1 MNWKRFFP
9 IFDWIGEYNKK
20 IFQADLIA
28 GLTVCIMLIPQGM
41 AYALLAGMPPIYG
54 LYGGLVPL
62 FIYGLLGT
70 SRQVSIGPV
79 AVSALLV
86 LAGITQLA
94 EPESDRYIELV
105 ILTGL
110 MIGIAQLLLS
120 ALRLGFLV
128 TFLSHPVIM
137 GFTSAAAIIIAVS
150 QFKYLF
156 GFPIPRF
163 EQTYETAIY
172 AFEHINQ
179 IHWLSFI
186 FCTGGIILMLGF
198 KKWAPVVPAALVV
211 TILGIVITYA
221 LRLDQKGVSIVG
233 EVPDGLPDFGV
244 PSFSWENIKL
254 VLPTVGTVT
263 IIGIVESLGIAKALE
278 AKNKDCKVRPNQELF
293 ALGFSKLA
301 GSFFQAI
308 PSSASFTRSAVNNE
322 AGARTGIASIIAA
335 AATGLTLV
343 FFTPL
348 FFYLPKAILASI
360 VLMAVKSLFELEGAK
375 ELWKAHKKDF
385 FMMLIT
391 FLATLLM
398 GIEEGVLTGVVL
410 SLLLVIYQA
419 SRPHSAI
426 LGKLPD
432 TNHFRNV
439 ERFPHA
445 QQEEGVIII
454 RFDAPLYF
462 LNAENFK
469 STVFDTVEKYNG
481 RCYLLIL
488 DASSILEI
496 DSSGLHAI
504 EEVYHHLE
512 ERNIEFYIAG
522 LLGPVRDAFK
532 RYELIEK
539 VGHTNHFMYVSDAL
553 EYYQQEENSGQQT
566 LWTDNAIQYNSKN
579 KNWRGKRPRR

>member
-1 MNWKRFFP
+1 MSWKRFFP
-9 IFDWIGEYNKK
+9 IFDWISEYNKRV
-20 IFQADLIA
+20 FRSDLTA

-70 SRQVSIGPV
+70 SRQLSIGPV
-79 AVSALLV
+79 AVSSLLV
-86 LAGITQLA
+86 LAGISQVA
-94 EPESDRYIELV
+94 EPESGQYIELA
-105 ILTGL
+105 ILAGL

-172 AFEHINQ
+172 AFEHLNK
-179 IHWLSFI
+179 IHWLSFA
-186 FCTGGIILMLGF
+186 FCTSGIIVMLAI
-198 KKWAPVVPAALVV
+198 KKWARFIPAALVV
-211 TILGIVITYA
+211 TILGILITYL
-221 LRLDQKGVSIVG
+221 LRLDQQGLAIVG
-233 EVPDGLPDFGV
+233 KVPEGLPDFSV
-244 PSFSWENIKL
+244 PNLSWANIQL

-263 IIGIVESLGIAKALE
+263 IMGVVESISIAKALE
-278 AKNKDCKVRPNQELF
+278 AKNKDGRIRPNQELF
-293 ALGFSKLA
+293 AIGFSKFA
-301 GSFFQAI
+301 GAFFQAL
-308 PSSASFTRSAVNNE
+308 PTSASFTRSAVNNE

-348 FFYLPKAILASI
+348 FYYLPKAILASI
-360 VLMAVKSLFELEGAK
+360 VLMAVKGLFELEGAK
-375 ELWKAHKKDF
+375 ELWKTHRKDF

-391 FLATLLM
+391 FLATLGM
-398 GIEEGVLTGVVL
+398 GIEEGVLTGVIL

-426 LGKLPD
+426 LGKLPK

-439 ERFPHA
+439 DRFPEA
-445 QQEEGVIII
+445 QQEDGVIII
-454 RFDAPLYF
+454 RFDAPLFF
-462 LNAENFK
+462 LNAEQFK
-469 STVFDTVEKYNG
+469 NTVFDTLEKYND
-481 RCYLLIL
+481 RCYLFIL
-488 DASSILEI
+488 DASSILDI

-504 EEVYHHLE
+504 EEVYNHFK
-512 ERNIEFYIAG
+512 ERNIQFFIAG
-522 LLGPVRDAFK
+522 VLGPVRDAFK

-539 VGHTNHFMYVSDAL
+539 VGLTNHFMYVSDAL
-553 EYYQQEENSGQQT
+553 EYYRQEKSGQQA
-566 LWTDNAIQYNSKN
+566 LWTNNAIQHNLKN
-579 KNWRGKRPRR
+579 KN

>member
-1 MNWKRFFP
+1 MSWKRFFP
-9 IFDWIGEYNKK
+9 IFDWISEYNKSV
-20 IFQADLIA
+20 FRSDLTA

-62 FIYGLLGT
+62 LIYGLLGT
-70 SRQVSIGPV
+70 SRQLSIGPV
-79 AVSALLV
+79 AVSSLLV
-86 LAGITQLA
+86 LAGISQVA
-94 EPESDRYIELV
+94 EPESGQYIELA
-105 ILTGL
+105 ILAGL

-172 AFEHINQ
+172 AFEHLNQ
-179 IHWLSFI
+179 IHWLSFA
-186 FCTGGIILMLGF
+186 FCTSGIIVMLAI
-198 KKWAPVVPAALVV
+198 KKWARFIPAALVV
-211 TILGIVITYA
+211 TILGILITY
-221 LRLDQKGVSIVG
+221 LLKLDQQGLAIVG
-233 EVPDGLPDFGV
+233 KVPEGL
-244 PSFSWENIKL
+244 PSFSVPNLSWTNIQL

-263 IIGIVESLGIAKALE
+263 IMGVVESISIAKALE
-278 AKNKDCKVRPNQELF
+278 AKNKDGRIRPNQELF
-293 ALGFSKLA
+293 AIGFSKFA
-301 GSFFQAI
+301 GAFFQAL
-308 PSSASFTRSAVNNE
+308 PTSASFTRSAVNNE

-348 FFYLPKAILASI
+348 FYYLPKAILASI
-360 VLMAVKSLFELEGAK
+360 VLMAVKGLFELEGAK
-375 ELWKAHKKDF
+375 ELWKTHRKDF

-391 FLATLLM
+391 FLATLGM
-398 GIEEGVLTGVVL
+398 GIEEGVLTGVIL

-426 LGKLPD
+426 LGKLPK

-439 ERFPHA
+439 DRFPEA
-445 QQEEGVIII
+445 QQEDGVIII
-454 RFDAPLYF
+454 RFDAPLFF
-462 LNAENFK
+462 LNAEQFK
-469 STVFDTVEKYNG
+469 NTVFDTLEKYND
-481 RCYLLIL
+481 RCYLFIL
-488 DASSILEI
+488 DASSILDI

-504 EEVYHHLE
+504 EEVYNHFK
-512 ERNIEFYIAG
+512 ERNIQFFIAG
-522 LLGPVRDAFK
+522 VLGPVRDAFK

-539 VGHTNHFMYVSDAL
+539 VGLTNHFMYVSDAL
-553 EYYQQEENSGQQT
+553 EYYRQEKSGQQA
-566 LWTDNAIQYNSKN
+566 LWTNNAIQHNLKN
-579 KNWRGKRPRR
+579 KN

>member
-1 MNWKRFFP
+1 MSWKRFFP
-9 IFDWIGEYNKK
+9 IFDWISEYNKSV
-20 IFQADLIA
+20 FRSDLTA

-62 FIYGLLGT
+62 LIYGLLGT
-70 SRQVSIGPV
+70 SRQLSIGPV
-79 AVSALLV
+79 AVSSLLV
-86 LAGITQLA
+86 LAGISQVA
-94 EPESDRYIELV
+94 EPESGQYIELA
-105 ILTGL
+105 ILAGL

-172 AFEHINQ
+172 AFEHLNQ
-179 IHWLSFI
+179 IHWLSFA
-186 FCTGGIILMLGF
+186 FCTSGIIVMLAI
-198 KKWAPVVPAALVV
+198 KKWARFIPAALVV
-211 TILGIVITYA
+211 TILGILITY
-221 LRLDQKGVSIVG
+221 LLKLDQQGLAIVG
-233 EVPDGLPDFGV
+233 KVPEGL
-244 PSFSWENIKL
+244 PSFSVPNLSWTNIQL

-263 IIGIVESLGIAKALE
+263 IMGVVESISIAKALE
-278 AKNKDCKVRPNQELF
+278 AKNKDGRIRPNQELF
-293 ALGFSKLA
+293 AIGFSKFA
-301 GSFFQAI
+301 GAFFQAL
-308 PSSASFTRSAVNNE
+308 PTSASFTRSAVNNE

-348 FFYLPKAILASI
+348 FYYLPKAILASI
-360 VLMAVKSLFELEGAK
+360 VLMAVRGLFELEGAK
-375 ELWKAHKKDF
+375 ELWKTHRKDF

-391 FLATLLM
+391 FLATLGM
-398 GIEEGVLTGVVL
+398 GIEEGVLTGVIL

-426 LGKLPD
+426 LGKLPK

-439 ERFPHA
+439 DRFPEA
-445 QQEEGVIII
+445 QQEDGVIII
-454 RFDAPLYF
+454 RFDAPLFF
-462 LNAENFK
+462 LNAEQFK
-469 STVFDTVEKYNG
+469 NTVFDTLEKYND
-481 RCYLLIL
+481 RCYLFIL
-488 DASSILEI
+488 DASSILDI

-504 EEVYHHLE
+504 EEVYNHFK
-512 ERNIEFYIAG
+512 ERNIQFFIAG
-522 LLGPVRDAFK
+522 VLGPVRDAFK

-539 VGHTNHFMYVSDAL
+539 VGLTNHFMYVSDAL
-553 EYYQQEENSGQQT
+553 EYYRQEKSGQQA
-566 LWTDNAIQYNSKN
+566 LWTNNAIQHNLKN
-579 KNWRGKRPRR
+579 KN

>member
-1 MNWKRFFP
+1 MSWKRFFP
-9 IFDWIGEYNKK
+9 IFDWISEYNKRV
-20 IFQADLIA
+20 FRSDLTA

-62 FIYGLLGT
+62 LIYGLLGT
-70 SRQVSIGPV
+70 SRQLSIGPV
-79 AVSALLV
+79 AVSSLLV
-86 LAGITQLA
+86 LAGISQVA
-94 EPESDRYIELV
+94 EPESGQYIELA
-105 ILTGL
+105 ILAGL

-172 AFEHINQ
+172 AFEHLNQ
-179 IHWLSFI
+179 IHWLSFA
-186 FCTGGIILMLGF
+186 FCTSGIIVMLAI
-198 KKWAPVVPAALVV
+198 KKWARFIPAALVV
-211 TILGIVITYA
+211 TILGILITYL
-221 LRLDQKGVSIVG
+221 LRLDQQGLAIVG
-233 EVPDGLPDFGV
+233 KVPEGL
-244 PSFSWENIKL
+244 PSFSVPNLSWANIQL

-263 IIGIVESLGIAKALE
+263 IMGVVESISIAKALE
-278 AKNKDCKVRPNQELF
+278 AKNKDGRIRPNQELF
-293 ALGFSKLA
+293 AIGFSKFA
-301 GSFFQAI
+301 GAFFQAL
-308 PSSASFTRSAVNNE
+308 PTSASFTRSAVNNE

-348 FFYLPKAILASI
+348 FYYLPKAILASI
-360 VLMAVKSLFELEGAK
+360 VLMAVKGLFELEGAK
-375 ELWKAHKKDF
+375 ELWKTHRKDF

-391 FLATLLM
+391 FLATIGM
-398 GIEEGVLTGVVL
+398 GIEEGVLTGVIL

-426 LGKLPD
+426 LGKLPE

-439 ERFPHA
+439 DRFPEA
-445 QQEEGVIII
+445 QQEDGVIII
-454 RFDAPLYF
+454 RFDAPLFF
-462 LNAENFK
+462 LNAEQFK
-469 STVFDTVEKYNG
+469 NTVFDTLEKYND
-481 RCYLLIL
+481 RCYLFIL
-488 DASSILEI
+488 DASSILDI

-504 EEVYHHLE
+504 EEVYNHFK
-512 ERNIEFYIAG
+512 ERDIQFFIAG
-522 LLGPVRDAFK
+522 VLGPVRDAFK

-539 VGHTNHFMYVSDAL
+539 VGLTNHFMYVSDAL
-553 EYYQQEENSGQQT
+553 EYYRQEKSGQQA
-566 LWTDNAIQYNSKN
+566 LWSDNAIQHNLKN
-579 KNWRGKRPRR
+579 KN

>member
-1 MNWKRFFP
+1 MSWKRFFP
-9 IFDWIGEYNKK
+9 IFEWISEYNKK
-20 IFQADLIA
+20 VFRSDLTA

-62 FIYGLLGT
+62 LIYGILGT
-70 SRQVSIGPV
+70 SRQLSIGPV
-79 AVSALLV
+79 AVSSLLV
-86 LAGITQLA
+86 LAGISQVA
-94 EPESDRYIELV
+94 EPESAQYVELA
-105 ILTGL
+105 ILAGL

-163 EQTYETAIY
+163 EQTYETAVY
-172 AFEHINQ
+172 AFEHLNQ
-179 IHWLSFI
+179 IHWLSFA
-186 FCTGGIILMLGF
+186 FCTSGIVLMLII
-198 KKWAPVVPAALVV
+198 KKWARFIPAALVV
-211 TILGIVITYA
+211 TILGILITYL
-221 LRLDQKGVSIVG
+221 LRLDQQGLSIVG
-233 EVPDGLPDFGV
+233 EVPEGLPAFSV
-244 PSFSWENIKL
+244 PNLSWTNIKL

-263 IIGIVESLGIAKALE
+263 IMGVVESISIAKALE
-278 AKNKDCKVRPNQELF
+278 AKNKESRVRPNQELF
-293 ALGFSKLA
+293 AIGFSKFA
-301 GSFFQAI
+301 GAFFQAL
-308 PSSASFTRSAVNNE
+308 PTSASFTRSAVNNE

-348 FFYLPKAILASI
+348 FYYLPKAILASI
-360 VLMAVKSLFELEGAK
+360 VLMAVKGLFEMEAAK
-375 ELWKAHKKDF
+375 ELWKTHRKDF

-391 FLATLLM
+391 FLATLGM
-398 GIEEGVLTGVVL
+398 GIEEGVLTGVIL

-426 LGKLPD
+426 LGKLPE

-439 ERFPHA
+439 DRFPEA
-445 QQEEGVIII
+445 QQEDGVIII
-454 RFDAPLYF
+454 RFDAPLFF
-462 LNAENFK
+462 LNAEQFK
-469 STVFDTVEKYNG
+469 STVFNTLEKYHD
-481 RCYLLIL
+481 RCYLFIL
-488 DASSILEI
+488 DASSILDI

-504 EEVYHHLE
+504 EEVYNHFN
-512 ERNIEFYIAG
+512 ERNIQFFIAG
-522 LLGPVRDAFK
+522 VLGPVRDAFK

-539 VGHTNHFMYVSDAL
+539 VGITNHFMYVSDAL
-553 EYYQQEENSGQQT
+553 EYYRQEKSGQQA
-566 LWTDNAIQYNSKN
+566 LWTDHAIQHNLKN
-579 KNWRGKRPRR
+579 KN